1 MPYATRRRILL
12 HEYGD
17 FTAVVHVMKCMDRKH
32 GAFRP
37 DSPNLL
43 VPPHCTYAND
53 VMVESAMS
61 RFIDGRSCS
70 EISGMLG
77 NGISERHVRNRGNQA
92 LGIFREMHEENVP
105 KLRNHMKSYIL
116 QIDGTTDSGFSM
128 IVAVRDAISDFV
140 LYVKRC
146 DSESEESIVNVM

>member
-1 MPYATRRRILL
+1 
-12 HEYGD
+12 
-17 FTAVVHVMKCMDRKH
+17 
-32 GAFRP
+32 
-37 DSPNLL
+37 
-43 VPPHCTYAND
+43 
-53 VMVESAMS
+53 
-61 RFIDGRSCS
+61 
-70 EISGMLG
+70 MLG
-77 NGISERHVRNRGNQA
+77 NGISERHVRNLGNQA
-92 LGIFREMHEENVP
+92 LDIFREMHEENVP